1 MMKKICSIVSE
12 TLIPL
17 DMPDKGQEKKQK
29 IVAMRNASF
38 KSSVLPMDSKPHIRE
53 DDRRKAMTN
62 PVCKEQNKNA
72 SFHYGSIGYPMRHQL
87 LMSTATL

>member
-38 KSSVLPMDSKPHIRE
+38 KAWCCLWI
-53 DDRRKAMTN
+53 
-62 PVCKEQNKNA
+62 A
-72 SFHYGSIGYPMRHQL
+72 SLI
-87 LMSTATL
+87 